1 MTMHKFTENCQ
12 PTVGIPSQN
21 ITAAEKAG
29 TGVDMA
35 KYRNFAAIVSQ
46 KAATQYLGDIT
57 CVIAESTDNST
68 FSNTYLATTTISSNT
83 ATDQVSTVECR
94 ADQMTAGYRYLRVEI
109 TPAAGTVNPVAAMN
123 VRFNPRFP
131 QASLAA

>member
-1 MTMHKFTENCQ
+1 MHKGSENLKV
-12 PTVGIPSQN
+12 TVGIPPQE

-35 KYRNFAAIVSQ
+35 KFNNFMAVIQQA
-46 KAATQYLGDIT
+46 AATQYLGDVT

-83 ATDQVSTVECR
+83 ATDQIATVECKGEN
-94 ADQMTAGYRYLRVEI
+94 MTAGYRYLRVEI
-109 TPAAGTVNPVAAMN
+109 TPAAGTVNPVSASN
-123 VRFNPRFP
+123 VRFNPRF
-131 QASLAA
+131 AAV